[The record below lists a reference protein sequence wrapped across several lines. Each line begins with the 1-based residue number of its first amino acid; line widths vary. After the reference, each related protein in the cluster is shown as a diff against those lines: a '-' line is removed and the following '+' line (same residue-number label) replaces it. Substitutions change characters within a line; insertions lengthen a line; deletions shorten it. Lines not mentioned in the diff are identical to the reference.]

1 MRSSATNSTPADA
14 APAGRP
20 KRTACVALATL
31 FGLGRL
37 PGAPGTY
44 GALIGIPVAVGLR
57 LAGLHWS
64 IEAAIVLAL
73 VAGAV
78 FITARAARAFG
89 RLDPRE
95 IVLDEF
101 VSVPVTLFLVPLAV
115 HWYAVGFC
123 LNRLLDIVKPPPIRH
138 LQRLPGGWGIVADD
152 VAAAVVANVVL
163 QVLVR
168 LFA

>member
-1 MRSSATNSTPADA
+1 
-14 APAGRP
+14 
-20 KRTACVALATL
+20 LATL

-44 GALIGIPVAVGLR
+44 GALVGIPLAIGLR
-57 LAGLHWS
+57 LAGLHWAV
-64 IEAAIVLAL
+64 EAAILLAL
-73 VAGAV
+73 VVGAV
-78 FITARAARAFG
+78 FITACAARAFG
-89 RLDPRE
+89 RPDPRE
-95 IVLDEF
+95 IILDEF

-123 LNRLLDIVKPPPIRH
+123 LNRLLDIVKPRPIRQ
-138 LQRLPGGWGIVADD
+138 LQRLQGGWGIVADD
-152 VAAAVVANVVL
+152 IAAAAVANLVL